1 MKSSVSTMVEVT
13 GFLAS
18 VSALVLYVRLRS
30 ASSLRHTGGW
40 VGWGV
45 GGARTQ
51 AARG

>member
-30 ASSLRHTGGW
+30 CSSLHAAVPDGGSQMRS
-40 VGWGV
+40 VQH
-45 GGARTQ
+45 A
-51 AARG
+51 